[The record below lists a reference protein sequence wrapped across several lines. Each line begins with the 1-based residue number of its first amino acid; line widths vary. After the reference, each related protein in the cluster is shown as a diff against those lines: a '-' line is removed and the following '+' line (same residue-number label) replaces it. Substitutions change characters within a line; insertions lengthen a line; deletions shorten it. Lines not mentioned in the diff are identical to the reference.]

1 MTDLAGGSPSLPSAA
16 NNVGLTQALID
27 EKNQLERALFAV
39 QEALTTT
46 TTEKEQMHKLF
57 SDFKIHFATIQQQ
70 CTNYQKRLVEEM
82 STRRGLEEQF
92 E

>member
-1 MTDLAGGSPSLPSAA
+1 MTDFAGLGTITG

-27 EKNQLERALFAV
+27 EKNQLERALFSV

-57 SDFKIHFATIQQQ
+57 TDFKVHFATIQ
-70 CTNYQKRLVEEM
+70 
-82 STRRGLEEQF
+82 
-92 E
+92 

>member
-1 MTDLAGGSPSLPSAA
+1 MADYASPA
-16 NNVGLTQALID
+16 NVGLTQALIE

-57 SDFKIHFATIQQQ
+57 NDFKIHFATIQ
-70 CTNYQKRLVEEM
+70 
-82 STRRGLEEQF
+82 
-92 E
+92 

>member
-1 MTDLAGGSPSLPSAA
+1 MTDFAGAPSA
-16 NNVGLTQALID
+16 NNNIGLTQALID

-57 SDFKIHFATIQQQ
+57 ADFKVHFATIQQQ

-82 STRRGLEEQF
+82 TTRRSLEEQF